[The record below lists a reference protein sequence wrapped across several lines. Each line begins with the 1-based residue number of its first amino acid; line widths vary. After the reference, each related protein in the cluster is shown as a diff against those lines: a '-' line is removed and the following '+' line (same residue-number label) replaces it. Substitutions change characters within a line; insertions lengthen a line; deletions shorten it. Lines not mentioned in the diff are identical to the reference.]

1 MLGQVASPPVL
12 RRSGMTPGLLSGGI
26 MLPCAPGIVVHLET
40 LFLLIATL
48 NILENNAPVI
58 RAPRSLIPADN
69 VDPDHVFLLTSL
81 LSISSSRGWAG
92 RGTRLC
98 AVQSSHIH
106 IHR

>member
-1 MLGQVASPPVL
+1 
-12 RRSGMTPGLLSGGI
+12 

-69 VDPDHVFLLTSL
+69 VDLDHVFLLTSL
-81 LSISSSRGWAG
+81 LSISSSRGRAG